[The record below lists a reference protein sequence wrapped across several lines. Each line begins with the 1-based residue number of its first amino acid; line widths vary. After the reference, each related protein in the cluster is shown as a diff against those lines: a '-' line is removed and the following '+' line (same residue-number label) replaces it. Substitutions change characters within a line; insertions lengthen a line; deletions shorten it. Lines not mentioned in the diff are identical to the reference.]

1 MIPETDKQQNLAV
14 LIDADNTSPS
24 IIDNLFAEIAKYGI
38 SRVKRIY
45 GDWTSPYLKGWKEV
59 LLSYAIHPIQQF
71 HYTVGKNATDS
82 AMIIDAMDL
91 LYSSRFDGFCLVSSD
106 SDFTRLATRIREAG
120 ITVFGFGKKGTP
132 NAFVSACDKF
142 IYTEI
147 LGKDEEEEEQEHTI
161 GEGSTNKKPQSPR
174 LLRGDSKLTNLL
186 RNSVD
191 AVADEEGWA
200 SLGNVGQHI
209 SNQSPSFDSRNYG
222 FRKLSSLVKATG
234 LFEVEARAVDNES
247 GNKAIFIRHK
257 ERKGKTPRKGST
269 RQAP

>member
-1 MIPETDKQQNLAV
+1 MVPEPERQQNLAV

-24 IIDNLFAEIAKYGI
+24 VIENLFAEIAKYGI
-38 SRVKRIY
+38 ASVKRIY

-59 LLSYAIHPIQQF
+59 LLTYAIHPIQQF

-91 LYSSRFDGFCLVSSD
+91 LYSNRFNGFCLVSSD
-106 SDFTRLATRIREAG
+106 SDFTRLATRIREGG
-120 ITVFGFGKKGTP
+120 ITVYGFGKKNTP

-142 IYTEI
+142 MYTEI
-147 LGKDEEEEEQEHTI
+147 LEKESAEDGSEHTA
-161 GEGSTNKKPQSPR
+161 GEDLAAKKKQAPKM
-174 LLRGDSKLTNLL
+174 LRGDTKLANLL

-191 AVADEEGWA
+191 AVADEDGWA
-200 SLGNVGQHI
+200 ALGNVGQHI

-234 LFEVEARAVDNES
+234 LFEMESRAVGGES
-247 GNKAIFIRHK
+247 GNRAIFIRHK
-257 ERKGKTPRKGST
+257 QRKGKKPGK
-269 RQAP
+269 